1 MKRPTIKDLV
11 ENFIPYQ
18 IAYTANYNNSF
29 RREFQAKYI
38 SPELGADEFA
48 ILRLIDVE
56 PDISQTDIARYLFKG
71 KAHIGKMLNDMEE
84 KGYIKRVVDTKANV
98 MIKKS
103 LLTQKAKEYLQYGK
117 LKARI
122 IRDKMEKEFTDEER
136 QMFVS
141 YLKRF
146 RSVLASLADVKLK

>member
-48 ILRLIDVE
+48 ILRLIDIE

>member
-1 MKRPTIKDLV
+1 M
-11 ENFIPYQ
+11 
-18 IAYTANYNNSF
+18 
-29 RREFQAKYI
+29 
-38 SPELGADEFA
+38 GADEFA